1 MKDVVLQ
8 AKSLTKK
15 YGNFT
20 ALDHVDMTVYKGEIY
35 GLIGCNGAGKTT
47 MMKILSG
54 LTESSEGEFSI
65 FGTTGSNAEK
75 EKKRIGC
82 LIENPAFFGNLTAY
96 QNLRYYCCLKG
107 ITNYNSIDE
116 ALTLVGLNDARNKKF
131 RKFSLGMKQRLG
143 IAFALLDYPDLII
156 LDEPINGLDPL
167 GISQLRETFRRLSD
181 ERNITL
187 IISSHI
193 LSELYSLATNFLF
206 IDKGKILKEVTKQE
220 LDLECRRCLVIKTE
234 DIKKTAAILEQ
245 KLDITDYKV
254 TDTHELRIYSDSVK
268 SDVINSVLLKNDVS
282 VSGIFESGLS
292 LEDYFKQLIREVQL

>member
-245 KLDITDYKV
+245 KLEITDYKV

>member
-1 MKDVVLQ
+1 
-8 AKSLTKK
+8 
-15 YGNFT
+15 
-20 ALDHVDMTVYKGEIY
+20 
-35 GLIGCNGAGKTT
+35 

-143 IAFALLDYPDLII
+143 IAFALLDYPDLLI
-156 LDEPINGLDPL
+156 LDEPINSLDPL

-181 ERNITL
+181 ERNITI

>member
-1 MKDVVLQ
+1 
-8 AKSLTKK
+8 
-15 YGNFT
+15 
-20 ALDHVDMTVYKGEIY
+20 MTVYKGEIY

-143 IAFALLDYPDLII
+143 IAFALLDYPDLLI
-156 LDEPINGLDPL
+156 LDEPINSLDPL

>member
-20 ALDHVDMTVYKGEIY
+20 ALDHVEMTVYKGEIY

-96 QNLRYYCCLKG
+96 QNLRYYCCL
-107 ITNYNSIDE
+107 NS
-116 ALTLVGLNDARNKKF
+116 LRP
-131 RKFSLGMKQRLG
+131 
-143 IAFALLDYPDLII
+143 AF
-156 LDEPINGLDPL
+156 
-167 GISQLRETFRRLSD
+167 
-181 ERNITL
+181 
-187 IISSHI
+187 
-193 LSELYSLATNFLF
+193 
-206 IDKGKILKEVTKQE
+206 
-220 LDLECRRCLVIKTE
+220 
-234 DIKKTAAILEQ
+234 
-245 KLDITDYKV
+245 
-254 TDTHELRIYSDSVK
+254 
-268 SDVINSVLLKNDVS
+268 DV
-282 VSGIFESGLS
+282 
-292 LEDYFKQLIREVQL
+292 

>member
-181 ERNITL
+181 ERNITI